1 MRSLLLGIMV
11 VLVLPAMAMPA
22 TVAADPAQDSPDD
35 PPNPCVGTMTEQPDE
50 ETLIS
55 IQGIRL
61 TDDGYVKKPAMLV
74 SFAPNGS
81 FVWARNASAHGR
93 SWAYDVDPIDDGDLL
108 FATTE
113 HGVSLVGRLDPAENE
128 YVWLERF
135 EEPESDEN
143 PHVVD
148 AHDVDR
154 LNEHE
159 VVIADKGEGHE
170 RLIVYNRTRG
180 EVVWE
185 WWFEDHPEAFP
196 ESGGGP
202 PEDWTHLNDVE
213 AVGDDQ
219 FMISVRNFDQVA
231 FVNRTTGEVDLTL
244 GEDDNYEI
252 LNEQHNPDLL
262 RGPNGERTV
271 LVADSENDRVVE
283 YAYDADAG
291 EWDRVWAVTGMDEP
305 RDADRLESGNTLI
318 ADRMGHRLV
327 EVNPEGEVVWEV
339 YTPWE
344 PYDAERGDVDESNG
358 PTMRAQGE
366 NGSYEVSGGANFTAE
381 DIEACAASM
390 YEFSRQ
396 TNDYGAN
403 SAEHTGFSV
412 TNGSIVTDDGT
423 EIPAVPVVGGI
434 AAVVVA
440 VAALAYRKTR

>member
-1 MRSLLLGIMV
+1 MRTLLLGIVV
-11 VLVLPAMAMPA
+11 VLSVPAMAMPA
-22 TVAADPAQDSPDD
+22 TVVADATQESSPDG

-81 FVWARNASAHGR
+81 FEWARNASAHGR
-93 SWAYDVDPIDDGDLL
+93 SWAYDVDPMDNGDLL

-113 HGVSLVGRLDPAENE
+113 HGVSLVGRLDPDENE

-143 PHVVD
+143 PHVID
-148 AHDVDR
+148 AHDADR

-159 VVIADKGEGHE
+159 IVIADKGEGHE
-170 RLIVYNRTRG
+170 RLLVYNRTRG

-185 WWFEDHPEAFP
+185 WRFEDHPEVFP

-202 PEDWTHLNDVE
+202 AEDWTHLNDVE

-231 FVNRTTGEVDLTL
+231 FVNRTTGDVDLML
-244 GEDDNYEI
+244 GEDDNYDI
-252 LNEQHNPDLL
+252 LNEQHNPDHL
-262 RGPNGERTV
+262 RGPDGERTV

-283 YAYDADAG
+283 YAYDD
-291 EWDRVWAVTGMDEP
+291 ETESWDRVWAVTGMDEP
-305 RDADRLESGNTLI
+305 RDADRLENGNTLI

-327 EVNPEGEVVWEV
+327 EVNPQGEVVWEV

-344 PYDAERGDVDESNG
+344 PYDAERGNVDESDG
-358 PTMRAQGE
+358 PTMRELDA
-366 NGSYEVSGGANFTAE
+366 NGSYEARGGANFTGE
-381 DIEACAASM
+381 DIEKCAASM
-390 YEFSRQ
+390 YEFARQ
-396 TNDYGAN
+396 TNGDSKEETSGV
-403 SAEHTGFSV
+403 SMS
-412 TNGSIVTDDGT
+412 NGSIVTGDGT
-423 EIPAVPVVGGI
+423 EIPVVPL
-434 AAVVVA
+434 AAGSVVVVA
-440 VAALAYRKTR
+440 LAALAYRQWS